1 MAACKIEDE
10 EKMLKS
16 SILEMFRHSLESYR
30 ETQDKKLLN
39 DENIVSVKT
48 VCQKYGLFLADSV
61 AIKLDVE
68 EKYDQKD
75 YSIIPEAGF

>member
-1 MAACKIEDE
+1 
-10 EKMLKS
+10 
-16 SILEMFRHSLESYR
+16 
-30 ETQDKKLLN
+30 
-39 DENIVSVKT
+39 VKT

-68 EKYDQKD
+68 EKYDQKA